1 MHEVLQ
7 SHEWSGRW
15 LGVLDDLPAPA
26 ELEEA
31 GLGWIAGEFPWA
43 HGRTI
48 ITTRAEEWVQ
58 DAEDWREVTEAERR
72 LCDECGQSSGAMQ
85 KCGR

>member
-15 LGVLDDLPAPA
+15 LGVLDGLPAPA